1 MVPISSPFQE
11 IEEWEMGLGGGR
23 GILVIAYPLHN
34 FKDSH
39 ALSLINKV
47 IPSLR
52 NLLIQPLKQP
62 LRFVGTQTKSHRN
75 RKMPKNTQD
84 ENLNFAYR

>member
-1 MVPISSPFQE
+1 VVPISSPFQE

-52 NLLIQPLKQP
+52 NLLI
-62 LRFVGTQTKSHRN
+62 
-75 RKMPKNTQD
+75 
-84 ENLNFAYR
+84 